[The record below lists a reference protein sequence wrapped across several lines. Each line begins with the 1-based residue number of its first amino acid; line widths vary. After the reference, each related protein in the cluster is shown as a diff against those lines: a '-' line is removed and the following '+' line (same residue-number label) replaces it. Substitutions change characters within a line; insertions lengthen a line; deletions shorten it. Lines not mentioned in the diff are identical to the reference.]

1 MKGARNMAHLDTK
14 VVEMIDEL
22 IRPNTPVLICPAEEE
37 LVQEIE
43 MLVRKKDG
51 IPLIP
56 KTGYAWK
63 DLFRLA
69 FSNRASVVIGQAR
82 IVQGLYKL
90 VHFYRISLRINH
102 AVVLCEPQD
111 DWMFADIA
119 SGLDCRVYP
128 VVLPERECNESIRK
142 LERELLA
149 WTSIL
154 DCHAQA
160 GESGLELK
168 VVYFLG
174 ERMPPLPSCAKLQM
188 IPCQIGDVAP
198 FSVIPGVKNS

>member
-1 MKGARNMAHLDTK
+1 MAHLDEK
-14 VVEMIDEL
+14 VVEMIENL
-22 IRPNTPVLICPAEEE
+22 IQPNTPVLICPAEEE
-37 LVQEIE
+37 YVRELE
-43 MLVRKKDG
+43 MLVRRKDG

-56 KTGYAWK
+56 KKGYAWK

-69 FSNRASVVIGQAR
+69 FSNRASVAIGQAR

-90 VHFYRISLRINH
+90 VHFYRISLKIKH
-102 AVVLCEPQD
+102 AVVLCGPQD
-111 DWMFADIA
+111 DWMFGDIA

-128 VVLPERECNESIRK
+128 VVMPEKDGNESILR

-154 DCHAQA
+154 DCHAVA

-174 ERMPPLPSCAKLQM
+174 ERMPLLPSCAKLQM

-198 FSVIPGVKNS
+198 FSVIPGVNNS

>member
-1 MKGARNMAHLDTK
+1 MKGARNMAHLDEK
-14 VVEMIDEL
+14 VIKMIEEL
-22 IRPNTPVLICPAEEE
+22 IQPNTPVLICPAEEE
-37 LVQEIE
+37 WAQEIE
-43 MLVRKKDG
+43 MLVRQKDG

-56 KTGYAWK
+56 KKGYAWK
-63 DLFRLA
+63 DLFRLG
-69 FSNRASVVIGQAR
+69 FSNRATVVIGQAR

-90 VHFYRISLRINH
+90 VHFYRISLKIKH
-102 AVVLCEPQD
+102 AVVLCGEQD
-111 DWMFADIA
+111 DWMFGDIA

-128 VVLPERECNESIRK
+128 VTVPEDDRNESIRK

-154 DCHAQA
+154 DCHAQT

-174 ERMPPLPSCAKLQM
+174 ERMPLLPSCAKLQM

-198 FSVIPGVKNS
+198 FSVIPGVNNS